1 MNGIYQ
7 YIMHETNIDIK
18 DIKPNEILIEET
30 LNNRFTVTKLE
41 NGFTIIKI
49 NKSYLPLITK
59 YISAY
64 GSELFADDAVG
75 FIKENF
81 RLNSTNNPWEYI
93 YGITNIHELFQ
104 CNILD
109 STVKIELT
117 TLKSMNPN
125 KFEKY
130 PFKNPNE
137 KLIYFGTYVDGE
149 IVSLVSGY
157 FGDFKAIELTGETL
171 LEHRNKGYAKSNTL
185 AITKYLLENG
195 YEVMTTNGV
204 NNNASITTVE
214 SLGFKRYGSQLVFF
228 GVYEDS

>member
-7 YIMHETNIDIK
+7 YILHETTIDIK
-18 DIKPNEILIEET
+18 DIKPDEILIEET

-41 NGFTIIKI
+41 NGFIVIKI
-49 NKSYLPLITK
+49 NKSFLPLINQ
-59 YISAY
+59 YINTY
-64 GSELFADDAVG
+64 GSNLFSEDAVN

-93 YGITNIHELFQ
+93 YGITNVGELFPST
-104 CNILD
+104 ILD
-109 STVKIELT
+109 STVKIEFT
-117 TLKSMNPN
+117 TLKAMYPN

-137 KLIYFGTYVDGE
+137 KLIYFGTYVNGE
-149 IVSLVSGY
+149 VVSLASGY
-157 FGDFKAIELTGETL
+157 FGDFNSIELTGETL

-204 NNNASITTVE
+204 NNKASIKSVE
-214 SLGFKRYGSQLVFF
+214 SLGFRRYGAQLVFF
-228 GVYEDS
+228 AV